1 MGEKERTVQ
10 TAVRMPE
17 SWIPRLDAI
26 AAKLGATGLD
36 VSQAAAI
43 RVALARGIAAL
54 EAEHGIAPA
63 PSTPPAPPAAKGKAP
78 EVAARGTLILCGFFL
93 LSPRTPLGEA

>member
-1 MGEKERTVQ
+1 MPEKERTVQ

-17 SWIPRLDAI
+17 SWIARLDVI
-26 AAKLGATGLD
+26 ASKLGAAGLD

-43 RVALARGIAAL
+43 RVCLGRGIATL

-63 PSTPPAPPAAKGKAP
+63 SPAPAAPAPPPERKASKPAK
-78 EVAARGTLILCGFFL
+78 RG
-93 LSPRTPLGEA
+93 R

>member
-1 MGEKERTVQ
+1 MAEKERTVQ
-10 TAVRMPE
+10 TAVRLPE

-26 AAKLGATGLD
+26 AGKLGAAGLD

-43 RVALARGIAAL
+43 RVCLGRGIAAL

-63 PSTPPAPPAAKGKAP
+63 SPAPATPAAPAPPERKTSKTSKPAK
-78 EVAARGTLILCGFFL
+78 RG
-93 LSPRTPLGEA
+93 R